1 MKAIEDMTQKE
12 MILQHLRLFG
22 SITPLKALEEYGCY
36 RLSAVIFE
44 LRELGRDY
52 GFTIETKPLTRKNRF
67 GKSVTFAEYFL
78 IEGENE

>member
-1 MKAIEDMTQKE
+1 MKDIADMTQKE

-52 GFTIETKPLTRKNRF
+52 GFTIETKPLSRKNRF
-67 GKSVTFAEYFL
+67 GKSVTFAEY
-78 IEGENE
+78 IYKEDK

>member
-1 MKAIEDMTQKE
+1 MKDIKDMTQKE

-52 GFTIETKPLTRKNRF
+52 GFTIETKPLSRKNRF
-67 GKSVTFAEYFL
+67 GKSVTFAEY
-78 IEGENE
+78 IYKEDK